1 MPDIAWQELLVIAVV
16 AIIVVG
22 PRELPQLMRTVGRWL
37 SRARR
42 YAREFQYDMEQLGR
56 DAELEELRKHLD
68 SFNKPVRLD
77 EKRTAAASVKPPP
90 EEPEDLPDTDL
101 TPEAPPRREQL

>member
-1 MPDIAWQELLVIAVV
+1 MPDIGWQELLVIAVV

-37 SRARR
+37 ARARR

-56 DAELEELRKHLD
+56 EAELDDLRKHFD
-68 SFNKPVRLD
+68 SFKQPILMD
-77 EKRTAAASVKPPP
+77 EKRPIGEPDGLAP
-90 EEPEDLPDTDL
+90 EPENPPAIQA